1 MLTVSDR
8 TKRVRAFA
16 HELGFENIG
25 FAKATHLSEEAVL
38 LEKWLAS
45 GMHGTM
51 SWMENHFD
59 LRVDPRKL
67 VPNAKTVISVSLQ
80 YVDKSIHHNE
90 GDLRISSYALGDDY
104 HEVIRN
110 KLRSLFRHIQDL
122 DGDVDGRVFTDSA
135 PVMDK
140 AWAVRSGLGWLGKN
154 GNILNKKLGSW
165 FFLGEIILD
174 VEFDYDKP
182 TTTHCGSCTRCIDAC
197 PTQAIVAP
205 MVLDSRKC
213 ISYLTIELKEHIPQD
228 LQKQMGEWMYG
239 CDICQDVC
247 PWNSKAPS
255 YREER
260 FKPRKEVIEM
270 SREAWKNLD
279 IDTYNKLFKNSA
291 VKRTKYPGLVR
302 NITIA
307 VENTRKTND

>member
-1 MLTVSDR
+1 M
-8 TKRVRAFA
+8 
-16 HELGFENIG
+16 
-25 FAKATHLSEEAVL
+25 
-38 LEKWLAS
+38 
-45 GMHGTM
+45 
-51 SWMENHFD
+51 
-59 LRVDPRKL
+59 
-67 VPNAKTVISVSLQ
+67 
-80 YVDKSIHHNE
+80 
-90 GDLRISSYALGDDY
+90 RISSYALGDDY

-228 LQKQMGEWMYG
+228 LQKQLGEWMYG

-302 NITIA
+302 NISIA
-307 VENTRKTND
+307 VENTTKTFD

>member
-1 MLTVSDR
+1 MLSVSDR
-8 TKRVRAFA
+8 TNHVRAFA

-25 FAKATHLSEEAVL
+25 FAKATHLSDEAVL

-67 VPNAKTVISVSLQ
+67 VPNAKTVISLSLQ
-80 YVDKSIHHNE
+80 YIDKSIHHTD

-104 HEVIRN
+104 HDVIRD
-110 KLRSLFRHIQDL
+110 KLRSLLHYIQEL
-122 DGDVDGRVFTDSA
+122 EGDVDGRVFTDSA
-135 PVMDK
+135 PVMEK
-140 AWAVRSGLGWLGKN
+140 AWAVRSGLGWMGKN
-154 GNILNKKLGSW
+154 GNVLNKKLGSW

-213 ISYLTIELKEHIPQD
+213 ISYLTIELKDQIPQD

-255 YREER
+255 YKEER

-307 VENTRKTND
+307 IENTRKPFD